1 MSTDKTASEDWATLP
16 DHLREG
22 LDLLFVGLNPSEYS
36 AQVGHYFANP
46 RNRFWAAFN
55 LSGLVDRQ
63 VTSDEDATLL
73 EDGIG
78 FTDVAKRPTPMGSG
92 LRAADFRQ
100 WSPVLKRKIERFA
113 PKLICFHGLMAY
125 KAYLQHG
132 EGVKEKPGLGLQE
145 RLIGT
150 SAVFVVPNPVRPTPS
165 THSMTWLSGTDASE
179 RSANVDENQTN
190 RKANQVLHR
199 HSGA

>member
-1 MSTDKTASEDWATLP
+1 MSTDKTASEDLVTLP

-22 LDLLFVGLNPSEYS
+22 LGLLFVGLNPSEYS

-55 LSGLVDRQ
+55 QSGLVDRQ

-100 WSPVLKRKIERFA
+100 WSPVL
-113 PKLICFHGLMAY
+113 
-125 KAYLQHG
+125 
-132 EGVKEKPGLGLQE
+132 
-145 RLIGT
+145 
-150 SAVFVVPNPVRPTPS
+150 
-165 THSMTWLSGTDASE
+165 
-179 RSANVDENQTN
+179 
-190 RKANQVLHR
+190 
-199 HSGA
+199 